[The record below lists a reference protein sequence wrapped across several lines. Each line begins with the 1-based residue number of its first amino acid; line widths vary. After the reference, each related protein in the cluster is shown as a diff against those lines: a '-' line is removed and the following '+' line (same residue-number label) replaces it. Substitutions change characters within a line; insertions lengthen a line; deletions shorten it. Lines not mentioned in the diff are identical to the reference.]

1 MPSTRQWTQDSLMR
15 RVDARPRL
23 GVLASHPIQ
32 YQAPLYQELAR
43 RGTVDL
49 EVAFLSSDGAR
60 PYHDP
65 SFGVTIAWDIDL
77 LGGYRSTVLGR
88 KPLAGKAA
96 WLVSLSRWLRG
107 RDVVVL
113 HGHADPDVLLA
124 AVTCRLLGIPYLLRG
139 DSHAE
144 ASASGW
150 RRIARHLVAGAVVRA
165 AAGAL
170 PIGQRNAAFYQRY
183 GQIPQYLAPYSVDN
197 DRFQAMSEAERP
209 SRAGRLAALGLD
221 PTRPTV
227 IFSGKLI
234 EQKRPLDL
242 VRAIGLCGGDLN
254 LLLLGDGP
262 LRMEAQGYESR
273 LPVRCLGFINQS
285 ELPAWYG
292 CGDVL
297 ALPSGHEP
305 WGLVV
310 NEGMA
315 CGLVPVVSDAVG
327 SAGDLVDGLGEIF
340 PVGDVAALAAAL
352 TRAARDVRDRRE
364 RLRDRLMGF
373 TIARTAAGYEQAA
386 MALGRPRR

>member
-1 MPSTRQWTQDSLMR
+1 MG

-43 RGTVDL
+43 RGTIDL

-77 LGGYRSTVLGR
+77 LGGYRSTVLAR

-96 WLVSLSRWLRG
+96 WLVALSRWLRG
-107 RDVVVL
+107 RDIVVL
-113 HGHADPDVLLA
+113 HGHSDPDVLLA
-124 AVTCRLLGIPYLLRG
+124 AATCRLLGIPYLLRG

-150 RRIARHLVAGAVVRA
+150 RRIARHLVAGSVVRA

-170 PIGQRNAAFYQRY
+170 PTGQRNAAFYRRY
-183 GQIPQYLAPYSVDN
+183 AQIPQYLAPYSVDN
-197 DRFQAMSEAERP
+197 DRFRAMSEAERP
-209 SRAGRLAALGLD
+209 ARAERLAALGLD

-234 EQKRPLDL
+234 ERKRPLDL
-242 VRAIGLCGGDLN
+242 VRAIGLCGGNLN
-254 LLLLGDGP
+254 LLMLGDGP
-262 LRMEAQGYESR
+262 LRAEAQGYESR
-273 LPVRCLGFINQS
+273 LPARCLGFVNQA
-285 ELPAWYG
+285 ELPGWYS

-297 ALPSGHEP
+297 ALPSGREP

-315 CGLVPVVSDAVG
+315 CDLVPVVSDAVG
-327 SAGDLVDGLGEIF
+327 CAADLVEGVGEVF
-340 PVGDVAALAAAL
+340 PVGDVGALAAAL
-352 TRAARDVRDRRE
+352 TRACSDARDRRE
-364 RLRDRLMGF
+364 HMRARLSRF
-373 TIARTAAGYEQAA
+373 TLAETASGYEQAVV
-386 MALGRPRR
+386 ALSRPRSIRTALTESN